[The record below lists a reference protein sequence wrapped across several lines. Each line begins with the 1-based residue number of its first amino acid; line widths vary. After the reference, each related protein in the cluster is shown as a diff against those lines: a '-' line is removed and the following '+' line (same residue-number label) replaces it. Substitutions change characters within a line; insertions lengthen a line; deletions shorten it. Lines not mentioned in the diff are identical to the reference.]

1 MIRQKYSLSIVN
13 LLRAKAIKLVG
24 NWIVAALACAFL
36 LVSTSVMSQSGSD
49 NISFDK
55 TNFESDREG
64 LKEAVKELQK
74 GEASY
79 KASVYSKAL
88 VHFEI
93 SHQFNPNN
101 AELNMKIGHCYLY
114 SSHKPEA
121 LAFLEKA
128 IALDAPLDNFVHFL
142 LGQAYHLNMSWDKAI
157 KSFGE
162 YVSNASDENIEQVEL
177 AKKKIDECNYG
188 REQVKSPV
196 KVKIENLGNRINS
209 EFAEYHPLISAD
221 EAVMYFTARR
231 DSTTGGNRDLNFD
244 VYYEDIYVT
253 KKNADSTWT
262 TAKGIGKPINTEFHD
277 ATVGLAP
284 DGQKLFV
291 YKDDEGDGNIYEC
304 VLNGDVWSE
313 PVKLNEN
320 INSEHTEPTACF
332 SYDGRTI
339 YFVSDRPG
347 GFGENDIYI
356 SELRGNGEWGP
367 AANLGATINSK
378 YNEEAV
384 FMHPDGK
391 TLYFSSQ
398 GHKTMGGY
406 DLFKSVYNSNSGT
419 WSGPENLGY
428 PINTPDDDVFFV
440 VAANGERGYYSSI
453 KSDGTGEKDIYMITF
468 LEKESSPELTLV
480 KGKIL
485 DKNTGQPIEAYI
497 EVLDNNL
504 NEVVANTKS
513 NRLTGEFLFSLPS
526 GRDYGITVTAD
537 GYFFHSEN
545 IDIPESSP
553 FFELFKNIQLDQMD
567 VGKSMVLNFIFFDF
581 DKATLRGESIIEL
594 ERVVTFMIKN
604 KSLKIEISGH
614 TDNKGTVSYNQNLSN
629 NRAKSVVTWLTNK
642 GVEPSR
648 MVSEGYGFSQP
659 KASNDTEEGRAK
671 NRRTEFKILELDKLL
686 QAAAKEA
693 SYQKSTQ
700 EEDSPARPPDGQADG
715 TENTEPKEMEL
726 VIEESGAL
734 EIGIVTPKAEDAV
747 EETIAEIESFDNEE
761 PTPVKEVPA
770 EELPSSAEPKP
781 TAAEEKPAEKI
792 EEAKGAIVKTTP
804 ESPPQNQFS
813 TSKMNYYLTNKIP
826 VDPILP
832 TGVIFK
838 VQIGSYSKLPNAK
851 VLNGLYPVMANRLP
865 SNLYRCSVGVF
876 KTYDEAKKA
885 QAKVRSAGFSDAFL
899 IAFYNGKKISVSQ
912 AVNIN

>member
-1 MIRQKYSLSIVN
+1 MSSIN
-13 LLRAKAIKLVG
+13 LLRAIAIQFVG
-24 NWIVAALACAFL
+24 NWNGATLICAFI
-36 LVSTSVMSQSGSD
+36 LVSTPVVSQSGSG
-49 NISFDK
+49 NIAFDK
-55 TNFESDREG
+55 ANFEGDREG
-64 LKEAVKELQK
+64 FKEAEKELQK

-79 KASVYSKAL
+79 KAAVYSKAL

-93 SHQFNPNN
+93 AQIFNPNN
-101 AELNMKIGHCYLY
+101 AALNMKIGHCYLY
-114 SSHKPEA
+114 SSHKTEA
-121 LAFLEKA
+121 LAFLEKS
-128 IALDAPLDNFVHFL
+128 IALDAPLNNFINFL
-142 LGQAYHLNMSWDKAI
+142 LGQAYHLNMKWDEAI
-157 KSFGE
+157 KSYGE
-162 YVSNASDENIEQVEL
+162 FVSNATEENKVQVAL

-188 REQVKSPV
+188 KELVKSPV
-196 KVKIENLGNRINS
+196 KVKIENLGTNINS

-231 DSTTGGNRDLNFD
+231 DSTTGGNRDPNFD
-244 VYYEDIYVT
+244 VYYEDIYVS
-253 KKNADSTWT
+253 KKNDDSTWN
-262 TAKGIGKPINTEFHD
+262 TAQGIGEPINTEFHD

-304 VLNGDVWSE
+304 VLNGDVWTE

-320 INSEHTEPTACF
+320 INSEYTEPTACF

-356 SELRGNGEWGP
+356 SNRSSNNVWGP
-367 AANLGATINSK
+367 AANLGAIINSQ
-378 YNEEAV
+378 YDEEAV

-391 TLYFSSQ
+391 TLYFSSK
-398 GHKTMGGY
+398 GHKTIGGY
-406 DLFKSVYNSNSGT
+406 DIFKSVYNSKSGT
-419 WSGPENLGY
+419 WSSPENLGY

-440 VAANGERGYYSSI
+440 AAANGERGYYSSI

-468 LEKESSPELTLV
+468 LETESTPELTLV

-485 DKNTGQPIEAYI
+485 DKNTGLPIEAYI
-497 EVLDNNL
+497 EVIDNDK

-513 NRLTGEFLFSLPS
+513 NKLTGEFLFSLPS
-526 GRDYGITVTAD
+526 GRDYGVTVTSD

-553 FFELFKNIQLDQMD
+553 FFELFKNIRMDHID

-581 DKATLRGESIIEL
+581 DKATLRDESIIEL
-594 ERVVTFMIKN
+594 ERVVKFMEKN

-614 TDNKGTVSYNQNLSN
+614 TDNKGTVSYNQKLSN
-629 NRAKSVVTWLTNK
+629 GRAKSVVTWLINK
-642 GVEPSR
+642 GVAPSR

-671 NRRTEFKILELDKLL
+671 NRRTEFKILEFDKLL
-686 QAAAKEA
+686 QAAAKAA
-693 SYQKSTQ
+693 SERNNAQKEVQ
-700 EEDSPARPPDGQADG
+700 VAEE
-715 TENTEPKEMEL
+715 ENATPKEMEM
-726 VIEESGAL
+726 VIDEAGDLEIENVTTSQPEES
-734 EIGIVTPKAEDAV
+734 TAEA
-747 EETIAEIESFDNEE
+747 IAEMESFDNEE
-761 PTPVKEVPA
+761 PAPVKEVPA
-770 EELPSSAEPKP
+770 EELPSSVEPKP
-781 TAAEEKPAEKI
+781 AENV
-792 EEAKGAIVKTTP
+792 EEVADIVVISTP
-804 ESPPQNQFS
+804 DPPSQEEFS
-813 TSKMNYYLTNKIP
+813 TSKMNYYATHKIP
-826 VDPILP
+826 VDPTLP
-832 TGVIFK
+832 DGVIYK
-838 VQIGSYSKLPNAK
+838 VQIGSFSKLPSAK
-851 VLNGLYPVMANRLP
+851 VLKGLYPVMANKLP
-865 SNLYRCSVGVF
+865 SNIYRCSVGMF